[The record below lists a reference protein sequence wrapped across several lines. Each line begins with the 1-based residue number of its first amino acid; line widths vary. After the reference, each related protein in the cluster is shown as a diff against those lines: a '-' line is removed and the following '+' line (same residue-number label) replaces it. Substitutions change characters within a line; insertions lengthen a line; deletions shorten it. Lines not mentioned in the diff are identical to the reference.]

1 MIVLVLWKLILN
13 HNIFEV
19 KLIILRKNT
28 KDEVSL
34 IVKTF

>member
-19 KLIILRKNT
+19 RLIILRKHI
-28 KDEVSL
+28 KDEVDL
-34 IVKTF
+34 MVKTF